1 MRLHH
6 VNPLLSKHRLEG
18 LTDGVFAIVMTLL
31 VLELKV
37 PDLPKP
43 VDQAEI
49 LHKLGEI
56 GPVFFSFVITF
67 VLAGVFWYFHNLA
80 FHYIQKTNRAI
91 CWANIGVLVFVA
103 LLPFSTA
110 LLGRYLRLP
119 VALLFYFVNQ
129 FGIAIMML
137 ILWWSARRQALVTPD
152 ANPRD
157 LTLIFN
163 QMKAIPVACAVAIVV
178 TLVQPT
184 AALMSFTLTMVLI
197 RAYQRRIERRTA

>member
-67 VLAGVFWYFHNLA
+67 VLAGVFAHGA
-80 FHYIQKTNRAI
+80 RMRA
-91 CWANIGVLVFVA
+91 
-103 LLPFSTA
+103 
-110 LLGRYLRLP
+110 
-119 VALLFYFVNQ
+119 
-129 FGIAIMML
+129 
-137 ILWWSARRQALVTPD
+137 
-152 ANPRD
+152 D
-157 LTLIFN
+157 LEGT
-163 QMKAIPVACAVAIVV
+163 V
-178 TLVQPT
+178 
-184 AALMSFTLTMVLI
+184 
-197 RAYQRRIERRTA
+197 